1 MDLATPLVYKKARE
15 LHDEIKENKMAG
27 RKTQK
32 WELGMRVGWEQGSN
46 PMGES

>member
-1 MDLATPLVYKKARE
+1 MIGLVNSFSFYKKARE

-32 WELGMRVGWEQGSN
+32 WESGMRVGWE
-46 PMGES
+46 